1 MHSLLLG
8 SLAATGGVVAFFHAA
23 LPTHWLPFVLAG
35 RGQRWGRG
43 KTLMVAALAGTGHVL
58 FTIALGVLVAA
69 FGVAV
74 DRATGQVFPWIA
86 AGVLT
91 AFGLYY
97 LSRQALG
104 HGHGHAHFG
113 HGHAHVHSHSHP
125 ENEDRL
131 PTQIADGYPAKG
143 RSDRAVILGL
153 FAALTF
159 SPCEAYLPVFV
170 AGVRAGW
177 TGFAFLSA
185 VLALSTVAGMM
196 LLTWLTLLGLERL
209 PLTRLER
216 YEHGVL
222 GAVLVTLA
230 IAVVLIER

>member
-8 SLAATGGVVAFFHAA
+8 SLVATGGVVAFLHAA

-43 KTLMVAALAGTGHVL
+43 KTLTVAALAGTGHVL

-69 FGVAV
+69 FGAAV
-74 DRATGQVFPWIA
+74 DRATGEVFPWIA
-86 AGVLT
+86 AGVLA

-104 HGHGHAHFG
+104 RGHGHAHFG
-113 HGHAHVHSHSHP
+113 HVHDHG
-125 ENEDRL
+125 EDETLL
-131 PTQIADGYPAKG
+131 PAQVSDGYPAKG

-209 PLTRLER
+209 PLARLER

-222 GAVLVTLA
+222 GAVLLTLA
-230 IAVVLIER
+230 VAVLLLES

>member
-8 SLAATGGVVAFFHAA
+8 SLVVTGGVVAFFHAA

-35 RGQRWGRG
+35 RGQGWSRR
-43 KTLMVAALAGTGHVL
+43 KTLAVAALAGTGHVL

-86 AGVLT
+86 AGVLA
-91 AFGLYY
+91 AFGFYY
-97 LSRQALG
+97 LSRQTLG
-104 HGHGHAHFG
+104 HGHGHAHA
-113 HGHAHVHSHSHP
+113 GHAHVHVAD
-125 ENEDRL
+125 ENLL
-131 PTQIADGYPAKG
+131 PAQAGDGYPAQG

-209 PLTRLER
+209 PLARLSR

-222 GAVLVTLA
+222 GAVLLA
-230 IAVVLIER
+230 LAVAVVAIET